1 MLVPSVIIVVRGGVV
16 QDVLCD
22 NDIIVHLI
30 DFDGDDEEENDRLER
45 SLDEARG
52 THESQVVE

>member
-22 NDIIVHLI
+22 EDIKVRLI
-30 DFDGDDEEENDRLER
+30 DFDGDDEEENDRLAMA
-45 SLDEARG
+45 LDEACG
-52 THESQVVE
+52 THESQVIE